1 MLKADHIL
9 QGFAG
14 ARMSEWWIRYRTE
27 YTPERI
33 GENKADKNKGR
44 GRICLKRRI
53 W

>member
-1 MLKADHIL
+1 MLGAEHISRELAD
-9 QGFAG
+9 
-14 ARMSEWWIRYRTE
+14 ARLSEWWRRYRTE

-33 GENKADKNKGR
+33 GENKTDKNRGR